1 MKNVY
6 SENIVKTASPAK
18 LIEMLYEKSIE
29 LLNDAK
35 QELEKEDFIATNERI
50 KRVQDIV
57 TELNLSLDMEKGGN
71 IAASLRAL
79 YNYIYRLLIE
89 GNTKRNPEKI
99 DEASFYFKELL
110 EAWRSAMKAV
120 GNTANMKSDQGE
132 SHFNVSI

>member
-6 SENIVKTASPAK
+6 SENIVKTARPAK

-35 QELEKEDFIATNERI
+35 QELEKENFIATNEKI

-89 GNTKRNPEKI
+89 GNAKRNLEKL
-99 DEASFYFKELL
+99 DEASLYFKELL
-110 EAWRSAMKAV
+110 EAWRNAMKAV

>member
-35 QELEKEDFIATNERI
+35 QELEKENFIATNEKI

-89 GNTKRNPEKI
+89 GNAKRNLEKL
-99 DEASFYFKELL
+99 DEASLYFKELL
-110 EAWRSAMKAV
+110 EAWRNAMKAV